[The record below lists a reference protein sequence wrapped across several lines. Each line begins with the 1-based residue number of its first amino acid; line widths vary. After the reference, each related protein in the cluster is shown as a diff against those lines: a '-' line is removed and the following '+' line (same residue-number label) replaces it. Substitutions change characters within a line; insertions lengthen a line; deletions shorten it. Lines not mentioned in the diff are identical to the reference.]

1 MLAAVA
7 ATLAL
12 VAAFL
17 FALAATLQ
25 QKGALNLPT
34 ISLADPMSLLRL
46 LGEKMWLIGTV
57 ALFTGYLF
65 QAAALDRG
73 RLSVIQ
79 PLLVTTVVFAL
90 PLGYYLTQQ
99 HVGRREIIGALVIIA
114 GLALFVYYGDPAGG
128 KENAS
133 NAEWAIAIGAIVA
146 LSAVLLTFGSRGGL
160 SMKAAVY
167 GTVSGVL
174 FGLSSS
180 LTKPTLDYLHQSVGT
195 MLSHWECYA
204 LALAGVLGFVLQQ
217 VSLGTGRLAPSV
229 ATVSVAN
236 PVVGILIGTFLLDER
251 LSRPAWHVAL
261 AVIGLAIALVGAV
274 VISLAREAAGEDA
287 PVPGASDGAVATA

>member
-1 MLAAVA
+1 MA

-34 ISLADPMSLLRL
+34 ISLADPMSLVRL
-46 LGEKMWLIGTV
+46 VGEKTWLIGTL

-65 QAAALDRG
+65 QAGALDRG
-73 RLSVIQ
+73 RLSIIQ

-90 PLGYYLTQQ
+90 PLGYFLTRQ
-99 HVGRREIIGALVIIA
+99 HVGRREVIGAAVIIIGL
-114 GLALFVYYGDPAGG
+114 GLFVYFGDPAGG
-128 KENAS
+128 NENAS
-133 NAEWAIAIGAIVA
+133 NSQWAITIA
-146 LSAVLLTFGSRGGL
+146 LLAVLSVLLLVLGSGGL
-160 SMKAAVY
+160 SKKAATY
-167 GTVSGVL
+167 GTVAGIL
-174 FGLSSS
+174 FGLSSA

-204 LALAGVLGFVLQQ
+204 LAVAGVLGFVMQQ

-236 PVVGILIGTFLLDER
+236 PIVGILIGILLLDER
-251 LSRPAWHVAL
+251 LSRPGWHILL
-261 AVIGLAIALVGAV
+261 AVIGLGLALVGAV
-274 VISLAREAAGEDA
+274 VISLAREATKGDEPAAAVRDE
-287 PVPGASDGAVATA
+287 SVATA

>member
-1 MLAAVA
+1 MA

-12 VAAFL
+12 IAAFL
-17 FALAATLQ
+17 FALAAALQ

-34 ISLADPMSLLRL
+34 ISLADPKSFVRLVGQTMWL
-46 LGEKMWLIGTV
+46 LGTL
-57 ALFTGYLF
+57 ALLTGYLF

-90 PLGYYLTQQ
+90 PLGYFLTRQ
-99 HVGRREIIGALVIIA
+99 HVGRREVLGSVVIIL
-114 GLALFVYYGDPAGG
+114 GLGLFVYFGDPAGG

-133 NAEWAIAIGAIVA
+133 NLQWAITIGL
-146 LSAVLLTFGSRGGL
+146 LSVLSVLLIVLGSGGNL
-160 SMKAAVY
+160 SKKAAVY
-167 GTVSGVL
+167 GTVAGIL

-180 LTKPTLDYLHQSVGT
+180 LTKPTLDYLHDSVGT

-204 LALAGVLGFVLQQ
+204 LAIAGVLGFVLQQ
-217 VSLGTGRLAPSV
+217 VSLGTGRLSPSV

-236 PVVGILIGTFLLDER
+236 PLVGILIGIFLLDER
-251 LSRPAWHVAL
+251 LSRPLWHVVL
-261 AVIGLAIALVGAV
+261 AFLGLGLALVGAV
-274 VISLAREAAGEDA
+274 VISLAREATKAEEK
-287 PVPGASDGAVATA
+287 PG